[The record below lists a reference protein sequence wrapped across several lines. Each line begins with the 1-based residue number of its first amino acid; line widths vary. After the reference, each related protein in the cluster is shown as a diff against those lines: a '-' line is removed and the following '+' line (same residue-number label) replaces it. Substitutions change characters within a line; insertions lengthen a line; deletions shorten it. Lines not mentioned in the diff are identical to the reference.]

1 MVRSPDDARPTREAG
16 RRCHVALLF
25 SDLCEY
31 TALSE
36 ISDPEDVASML
47 QAAKSTAMTVIEK
60 HGGTLNQFYGDGF
73 LAVFGL
79 PIPGEDDARR
89 ATEAALELHETIREL
104 RFEFELPPGFRVRLH
119 SGIHSGLVFAR
130 DSDPR
135 HGRYEL
141 IGDPVNTT
149 ARLCSAAGM
158 DEILASE
165 VTLRGV
171 APFFETESVEPL
183 RLKGKG
189 EPVPVYRVLGRSRIT
204 TRFEAR
210 AHRGLTPF
218 VGRAYELERLSAAFD
233 HVTRDDQAGRLVHV
247 IGDAGV
253 GKTRFLEEFRR
264 RLPSEALAYVGCCE
278 SYGNVPP
285 LLPFLQVLRQVF
297 GLAPDAKKLDA
308 LAAIHS
314 RLGTLDET
322 LRRHL
327 PALLHALSLEPLV
340 VAPNAPADAV
350 QSAISSAI
358 CALLFALAAEQPLL
372 VVLDDWQWADDA
384 SHQVLADL
392 LSSLAASPA
401 RVLVVAGARSLAAA
415 DPLSHAGLLLEL
427 HPFDAAEVAAA
438 VHALLPNVVE
448 LAVKDV
454 IQERS
459 GGNPLFLEELC
470 QAWPDAA
477 GGVEASASRRVPNTL
492 HGLIQARV
500 ERLPLR
506 LLDVARAA
514 AVAGSEFEQWLLEEV
529 HGGDDLSVVLQE
541 LAQSHVIYAGS
552 MSGVYRFNHG
562 ITREVVYDSVKLGE
576 RRRLHAA
583 IAAAIEA
590 RFGADGAA
598 AHCEALAYHFAGAA
612 EPERAA
618 AYAEIAG
625 DKAAATSSLDR
636 ARQQYRTALTELDRL
651 PSSLTQRRRWLG
663 VSRKWAA
670 ACVFSPSL
678 EITEVLNRALGYAE
692 ELEDLDASARAHYW
706 LGWLHYAL
714 GAQTL
719 ARSHT
724 EHALELAARSKNTKL
739 TAQLLAN
746 LGQIHVSA
754 AECAEALRCLDR
766 ALDLKREQATS
777 PRRQPSV
784 PVGFA
789 YAMACKAI
797 VHGYLGDFDAA
808 ASCVDAAFDAAGNTG
823 HAIDAS
829 LFGLSGMVLLWQGR
843 WQDCMEASKRTR
855 ATAERVSGPYVF
867 AMSQTLAGYARW
879 MLNREPSA
887 IEELKHAV
895 DWLEARRIGLFLSLN
910 HAYVAEALSMSG
922 DTAGARQYALRA
934 IERSAHSDR
943 LGDVVAYRALARVSL
958 LEDDDSA
965 RAEEYL
971 ARARTTAEVR
981 GSRREV
987 ALVDLSLAE
996 LLASGSRRDT
1006 ARILAEEARQSFD
1019 AMRMAWYCDRATGL
1033 LTDLAR

>member
-47 QAAKSTAMTVIEK
+47 QAAKSTAMSVVEK

-79 PIPGEDDARR
+79 PTPGEDDARH
-89 ATEAALELHETIREL
+89 ATEAALELHETIRDL
-104 RFEFELPPGFRVRLH
+104 RFEFDLPPGFRVRLH

-218 VGRAYELERLSAAFD
+218 VGRASELVRLSSAFD
-233 HVTRDDQAGRLVHV
+233 RVSRDAGASRLAHV

-253 GKTRFLEEFRR
+253 GKTRFLEQFRR
-264 RLPSEALAYVGCCE
+264 ALPGDALSYVGCCE

-297 GLAPDAKKLDA
+297 ELAPDAKKPEA
-308 LAAIHS
+308 LAAIEA
-314 RLGTLDET
+314 RLRPLDEK
-322 LRRHL
+322 LVRHL
-327 PALLHALSLEPLV
+327 PAFLHALSLEPLSV
-340 VAPNAPADAV
+340 EPKSSADAV

-358 CALLFALAAEQPLL
+358 CSLLSALAAERPLL
-372 VVLDDWQWADDA
+372 LVLDDWQWADDA
-384 SHQVLADL
+384 SHQVLADF
-392 LSSLAASPA
+392 LAALHASPA
-401 RVLVVAGARSLAAA
+401 RVLVVAGARTLAAA
-415 DPLSHAGLLLEL
+415 DPLSREGEL
-427 HPFDAAEVAAA
+427 IELRPFDAGEVAAA

-470 QAWPDAA
+470 QAWPDDTVA
-477 GGVEASASRRVPNTL
+477 GAEMSATRRVPNTL

-500 ERLPLR
+500 ERLPTR
-506 LLDVARAA
+506 LLDVVRAA
-514 AVAGSEFEQWLLEEV
+514 AVVGSEFDQWSLEQVMGGAQLGKQLEA
-529 HGGDDLSVVLQE
+529 
-541 LAQSHVIYAGS
+541 LAENHLIYESSLA
-552 MSGVYRFNHG
+552 GVYRFNHG

-576 RRRLHAA
+576 RRRLHGA
-583 IAAAIEA
+583 IAAATEA
-590 RFGADGAA
+590 RFGPDGLA
-598 AHCEALAYHFAGAA
+598 AHCEELAYHFAGAA
-612 EPERAA
+612 EHERAA
-618 AYAEIAG
+618 NYAELAG
-625 DKAAATSSLDR
+625 DKAAVTSSLDR
-636 ARQQYRTALTELDRL
+636 ARQQYRAALTELDRL
-651 PSSLTQRRRWLG
+651 PRSVAQRRRWLS

-678 EITEVLNRALGYAE
+678 EITEVLERALDYAE
-692 ELEDLDASARAHYW
+692 ELDDVDASARAHYW
-706 LGWLHYAL
+706 LGWLQYAL
-714 GAQTL
+714 GAQTV

-724 EHALELAARSKNTKL
+724 ERALELAARIKNTKL

-766 ALDLKREQATS
+766 ALGLKREQAS

-789 YAMACKAI
+789 YAMGCKAI
-797 VHGYLGDFDAA
+797 VHGYLGDFVAA
-808 ASCVDAAFDAAGNTG
+808 GACVDAAFAAAGNTG

-829 LFGLSGMVLLWQGR
+829 LCGLSGMVHLWQGR
-843 WQDCMEASKRTR
+843 WQDCIDASKRTR

-879 MLNREPSA
+879 MLSREPSA
-887 IEELKHAV
+887 LDELKHAV
-895 DWLEARRIGLFLSLN
+895 DWLEGRRIGLFLSLN
-910 HAYVAEALSMSG
+910 YACVAEALSMSG
-922 DTAGARQYALRA
+922 DGAGARHYALRA
-934 IERSAHSDR
+934 IERSAHGDR
-943 LGDVVAYRALARVSL
+943 LGDIVAYRALARVSI
-958 LEDDDSA
+958 LEDGDTE
-965 RAEEYL
+965 RAEDYL
-971 ARARTTAEVR
+971 ARGRTTAEAR

-996 LLASGSRRDT
+996 LLASGSRRDS
-1006 ARILAEEARQSFD
+1006 ARTLAEDARQSFA
-1019 AMRMAWYCDRATGL
+1019 AMSMPSYCERAERL
-1033 LTDLAR
+1033 LASLR

>member
-47 QAAKSTAMTVIEK
+47 QAAKSTAMAVIER

-79 PIPGEDDARR
+79 PTPGEDDARH
-89 ATEAALELHETIREL
+89 ATEAALELHETIRDL

-218 VGRAYELERLSAAFD
+218 VGRAGELERLSGVFD
-233 HVTRDDQAGRLVHV
+233 RVRGDAGATRLAHV

-264 RLPSEALAYVGCCE
+264 QLPTDALSYVGCCE

-297 GLAPDAKKLDA
+297 GLAPDAKKPDV
-308 LAAIHS
+308 LAAIEA
-314 RLGTLDET
+314 RLRPLDAR
-322 LRRHL
+322 LPLHL
-327 PALLHALSLEPLV
+327 PAFLHALSLESLV
-340 VAPNAPADAV
+340 VEPKAPADAV

-358 CALLFALAAEQPLL
+358 CALLFALAAERPLL
-372 VVLDDWQWADDA
+372 LVLDDWQWADDA
-384 SHQVLADL
+384 SHQVLADF
-392 LSSLAASPA
+392 LAALDATPG
-401 RVLVVAGARSLAAA
+401 RVLVIAGARTLAAA
-415 DPLSHAGLLLEL
+415 DPLSRVGEVIEL
-427 HPFDAAEVAAA
+427 RPFDATEVAAA
-438 VHALLPNVVE
+438 VEALLPNVVE

-470 QAWPDAA
+470 QAWPDDAV
-477 GGVEASASRRVPNTL
+477 GGVETNASRRVPNTL

-500 ERLPLR
+500 ERLPTR
-506 LLDVARAA
+506 LLEVVRAA
-514 AVAGSEFEQWLLEEV
+514 AVVGSEFDQWSLEQVMGGTSLASHLEA
-529 HGGDDLSVVLQE
+529 
-541 LAQSHVIYAGS
+541 LAENHLIYAGS
-552 MSGVYRFNHG
+552 MPGVYRFNHG
-562 ITREVVYDSVKLGE
+562 LTREVVYDSVKLGE
-576 RRRLHAA
+576 RRRLHRS

-590 RFGADGAA
+590 RFGPDGVA
-598 AHCEALAYHFAGAA
+598 AHCEELAYHFAGAA
-612 EPERAA
+612 EHERAA
-618 AYAEIAG
+618 SYAELAG

-636 ARQQYRTALTELDRL
+636 ARQQYRAALTELDRL
-651 PSSLTQRRRWLG
+651 PGSVAQRGRWLS

-678 EITEVLNRALGYAE
+678 EITEVLERALDYAE
-692 ELEDLDASARAHYW
+692 ELDDVDASARAHYW
-706 LGWLHYAL
+706 LGWLQYAL

-724 EHALELAARSKNTKL
+724 ERALELAARIKNTKL

-766 ALDLKREQATS
+766 ALGLKREHAS

-789 YAMACKAI
+789 YAMGCKAI
-797 VHGYLGDFDAA
+797 VHGYVGDFDAA
-808 ASCVDAAFDAAGNTG
+808 GSCVAAAFDAAGNTG

-829 LFGLSGMVLLWQGR
+829 LCGLSGMVFLWQGR
-843 WQDCMEASKRTR
+843 FQDCIEASKRTR

-879 MLNREPSA
+879 MLSHDPSA

-895 DWLEARRIGLFLSLN
+895 DWLENRRIGLFLSLN
-910 HAYVAEALSMSG
+910 YAYVAEALSMTG
-922 DTAGARQYALRA
+922 DSAGARHYALRA

-943 LGDVVAYRALARVSL
+943 LGEVVAYRALARVSA
-958 LEDDDSA
+958 LEDGDTV

-971 ARARTTAEVR
+971 ARGRTTAEAR

-996 LLASGSRRDT
+996 LLASAGRRDT
-1006 ARILAEEARQSFD
+1006 ARCLAEDARQSFA
-1019 AMRMAWYCDRATGL
+1019 AMRMPTYRERAELLMAGL
-1033 LTDLAR
+1033 R

>member
-47 QAAKSTAMTVIEK
+47 QAAKHTAMTVIEK

-218 VGRAYELERLSAAFD
+218 VGRAHELERLSAAFD
-233 HVTRDDQAGRLVHV
+233 RVTRDDHAVRLAHV

-264 RLPSEALAYVGCCE
+264 RLPGEALSYVGCCE

-285 LLPFLQVLRQVF
+285 LLPFLQVLRLVF
-297 GLAPDAKKLDA
+297 GLAPDAKKPDA
-308 LAAIHS
+308 LAAIQS
-314 RLGTLDET
+314 RLGTLDEN
-322 LRRHL
+322 LPRHL
-327 PALLHALSLEPLV
+327 PAFLHALSLEPLL
-340 VAPNAPADAV
+340 VAPNAPTDAV

-358 CALLFALAAEQPLL
+358 CALLFALAAEHPLL
-372 VVLDDWQWADDA
+372 LILDDWQWADDA

-392 LSSLAASPA
+392 LSSLSTTPA

-415 DPLSHAGLLLEL
+415 DPLSREGELLEL
-427 HPFDAAEVAAA
+427 RPFDAAEVAAA

-477 GGVEASASRRVPNTL
+477 GGGETSASRRVPNTL

-500 ERLPLR
+500 ERLPVR

-514 AVAGSEFEQWLLEEV
+514 AVVGSEFEQWLLEQV
-529 HGGDDLSVVLQE
+529 NGGDELGVLLE
-541 LAQSHVIYAGS
+541 GLAQNHVIYAGS
-552 MSGVYRFNHG
+552 MPGVYRFNHG

-590 RFGADGAA
+590 RFGPEGAA

-618 AYAEIAG
+618 AYAEVAG

-651 PSSLTQRRRWLG
+651 PASLTQRRRWLS

-678 EITEVLNRALGYAE
+678 EITEVLNRALGYAQ

-766 ALDLKREQATS
+766 ALDLKREHVS

-797 VHGYLGDFDAA
+797 VHGYLGDFEAA

-879 MLNREPSA
+879 MLSREPSA

-895 DWLEARRIGLFLSLN
+895 DWLEGRRIGLFLSLN
-910 HAYVAEALSMSG
+910 YAYVAEALSMSG
-922 DTAGARQYALRA
+922 DSVGARQYALRA

-943 LGDVVAYRALARVSL
+943 LGDVVAYRALARLSL
-958 LEDDDSA
+958 LEDGDSA

-971 ARARTTAEVR
+971 ARGRTTAEAR

-1006 ARILAEEARQSFD
+1006 ACILAEGARQSFD
-1019 AMRMAWYCDRATGL
+1019 AMRMVWYRDRATRL
-1033 LTDLAR
+1033 LADLAR

>member
-1 MVRSPDDARPTREAG
+1 MVRSPDDARPPREAG

-47 QAAKSTAMTVIEK
+47 QAAKLTATAVIEK

-79 PIPGEDDARR
+79 PVPGEDDARR

-218 VGRAYELERLSAAFD
+218 VGRAHELERLSAAFER
-233 HVTRDDQAGRLVHV
+233 VTRDATARLAHV
-247 IGDAGV
+247 IADAGV
-253 GKTRFLEEFRR
+253 GKTRLLDEFRR
-264 RLPSEALAYVGCCE
+264 LLPSEARAYVGCCE

-297 GLAPDAKKLDA
+297 GLAPDAKKPEA
-308 LAAIHS
+308 LVAIQA
-314 RLGTLDET
+314 RLGTLDEK
-322 LRRHL
+322 LPRHL
-327 PALLHALSLEPLV
+327 PAFLHALSLEPMLV
-340 VAPNAPADAV
+340 AANAPPDAV
-350 QSAISSAI
+350 QAEISSAI
-358 CALLFALAAEQPLL
+358 CALLFALAAEHPLL
-372 VVLDDWQWADDA
+372 LVLDDWQWADDA
-384 SHQVLADL
+384 SHQVLADFV
-392 LSSLAASPA
+392 SALAGTPA

-415 DPLSHAGLLLEL
+415 DPLSREGELLEL
-427 HPFDAAEVAAA
+427 RPFDAAEVAAA
-438 VHALLPNVVE
+438 VDALLPNVVE

-477 GGVEASASRRVPNTL
+477 GGVETSASRRVPNTL

-500 ERLPLR
+500 ERLPGR
-506 LLDVARAA
+506 LADVARAA
-514 AVAGSEFEQWLLEEV
+514 AVVGSEFEQWLLEGV
-529 HGGDDLSVVLQE
+529 TGGDDLGVLLE
-541 LAQSHVIYAGS
+541 ALAQNHLIYAGS
-552 MSGVYRFNHG
+552 IPGVYRFNHG
-562 ITREVVYDSVKLGE
+562 ITREVVYDSVQLGE
-576 RRRLHAA
+576 RRRLHAG
-583 IAAAIEA
+583 IAGAIEA
-590 RFGADGAA
+590 RFGPDGAA
-598 AHCEALAYHFAGAA
+598 AHCEELAYHFAGAA

-618 AYAEIAG
+618 AYAELAG

-636 ARQQYRTALTELDRL
+636 ARQQYRAALTELDRL
-651 PSSLTQRRRWLG
+651 PTSLTQRRRWLS

-678 EITEVLNRALGYAE
+678 EITQVLDRALAYAE
-692 ELEDLDASARAHYW
+692 EIEDLDGSARAHYW
-706 LGWLHYAL
+706 LGWLQYAL

-724 EHALELAARSKNTKL
+724 ERSLELAARSKNTKL

-766 ALDLKREQATS
+766 ALGLKREHASARAQA
-777 PRRQPSV
+777 SV

-797 VHGYLGDFDAA
+797 VHGYLGDFATA
-808 ASCVDAAFDAAGNTG
+808 ASCVDASFDAAGNTG

-843 WQDCMEASKRTR
+843 WQDCIEASKRTR

-879 MLNREPSA
+879 MLSREPGA
-887 IEELKHAV
+887 IDELKHAV
-895 DWLEARRIGLFLSLN
+895 DWLEGRRIGLFLSLN
-910 HAYVAEALSMSG
+910 YAYVAEALSMSG
-922 DTAGARQYALRA
+922 DTAGARHYALRA

-943 LGDVVAYRALARVSL
+943 LGEVVAYRALARVSV
-958 LEDDDSA
+958 LEDGDSV

-971 ARARTTAEVR
+971 ARGRTTAEAR

-996 LLASGSRRDT
+996 LLASDGRRET
-1006 ARILAEEARQSFD
+1006 ARVLAEDARQAFA
-1019 AMRMAWYCDRATGL
+1019 AMHMAWYRDRAARL
-1033 LTDLAR
+1033 LDEISRTP